1 MARPVK
7 YNWEAIREAY
17 EGGLNREDIC
27 RKYRVSNKLL
37 GNQIR
42 TEGWVVNGSIN
53 ADVDAFYAGAHKMAQ
68 NLENLHPDNQDL
80 VIQKINTME
89 QDNELIG
96 NNRKIA
102 KLLQSVIVANRANI
116 NLGNIRNVSGV
127 MVDIERI
134 ANPQNG
140 AKVEINN
147 TNAQQVN
154 TQYVGF
160 TEIDSAT

>member
-7 YNWEAIREAY
+7 YNWAAIREAY

-68 NLENLHPDNQDL
+68 NLENLHPDMKETFDSKRLGEITPEWVERGVTVADPVKVSEMIKPIEESKRTVWEWQGKMTPTLANVQRRYC
-80 VIQKINTME
+80 
-89 QDNELIG
+89 ELYDMLFP
-96 NNRKIA
+96 K
-102 KLLQSVIVANRANI
+102 
-116 NLGNIRNVSGV
+116 
-127 MVDIERI
+127 E
-134 ANPQNG
+134 
-140 AKVEINN
+140 
-147 TNAQQVN
+147 
-154 TQYVGF
+154 
-160 TEIDSAT
+160 